1 MDPST
6 SLPLISFDK
15 SGHWT
20 RLEDIAFINGF
31 PSSTLALCSF
41 FAQERSLS
49 VGLTYDVSEL
59 VDACADRWFRILL
72 EDLRGEDEEDT
83 LDEDTIEHRLGMIR
97 ELEVVV
103 GAEER
108 KTSLLEGLAGLS
120 ILARTKVVVR
130 ARA

>member
-1 MDPST
+1 M
-6 SLPLISFDK
+6 
-15 SGHWT
+15 
-20 RLEDIAFINGF
+20 
-31 PSSTLALCSF
+31 
-41 FAQERSLS
+41 
-49 VGLTYDVSEL
+49 GLTYDVSEL